1 MLFKLVI
8 IVYIWYWEFR
18 YEMLFSRRIFYFYK
32 GRFIDE
38 VLFKKFYFKL
48 FKDFSCYKMG

>member
-1 MLFKLVI
+1 MLFKLII
-8 IVYIWYWEFR
+8 IVYIWYCVFR

-48 FKDFSCYKMG
+48 FKDFSCYRRG